1 MNNYSNTRRP
11 SYIKERKKRRVRRII
26 MLIVLIT
33 VLILVLFKKD
43 IKNIFNPHTKTP
55 TLSETDNNEK
65 NVENGNNA
73 TATENNNDGN
83 KENITENAQGSNEP
97 TKQTGTTNETESN
110 NSESTNTE
118 ATAKI
123 IDGYNFSEPVP
134 ASDAVEETYF
144 DDAVFIG
151 NSRTEGVMLYS
162 HPSKSTSYTHKGLMV
177 NTIFTKP
184 YINDNGTKITVI
196 DAIKKAEFKKIYI
209 MLGINETGWVSTD
222 TFIEKYEEIVDAVKE
237 SHPDAIIYIQS
248 ILPVTAKLS
257 STHSYVKN
265 SKIAE
270 YNTRIAKMAEEKQV
284 YYVNVAESV
293 MDKNGCLYDDAAV
306 DGIHLKKPYC
316 EKWVEYLT
324 THTTEKIK

>member
-1 MNNYSNTRRP
+1 
-11 SYIKERKKRRVRRII
+11 
-26 MLIVLIT
+26 MLIVLIA

-43 IKNIFNPHTKTP
+43 IKNMFSPHSKTP
-55 TLSETDNNEK
+55 ALSKTDENEK
-65 NVENGNNA
+65 NAENGN
-73 TATENNNDGN
+73 TEPTVTENNNAESN
-83 KENITENAQGSNEP
+83 ENNNVKNNENAQGSNE
-97 TKQTGTTNETESN
+97 TKETDTSNKNETKNNESN
-110 NSESTNTE
+110 NTE

-144 DDAVFIG
+144 DDAIFIG

-162 HPSKSTSYTHKGLMV
+162 HPSKSKAFTHKGLMV

-184 YINDNGTKITVI
+184 YINDNGTKITVM
-196 DAIKKAEFKKIYI
+196 DAIKKAEFKKLYI

-222 TFIEKYEEIVDAVKE
+222 TFIDDYAKVIDTIKE

-248 ILPVTAKLS
+248 ILPVTQKLS
-257 STHSYVKN
+257 SNHDYVKN
-265 SKIAE
+265 DKISE
-270 YNTRIAKMAEEKQV
+270 YNTRIAKMAEEKQI

-293 MDKNGCLYDDAAV
+293 INENGCLFDDAAV

-324 THTTEKIK
+324 THTVQKN